1 MVLVWWWNCQAC
13 GLIMSGVQD
22 EASLAAARRICLIMG
37 EYFQI
42 QVLPAGR
49 QAGHREE
56 GREGGARGA
65 DA

>member
-1 MVLVWWWNCQAC
+1 MVWWWNCQAC

-42 QVLPAGR
+42 QVLPGR
-49 QAGHREE
+49 PSTARRR
-56 GREGGARGA
+56 GREGGARGT